1 MTEPEFLAE
10 CDRIL
15 QVIEDGL
22 DRVEID
28 VDSERS
34 GNVLTLEFEDASKI
48 IVNGNTPLREMWI
61 AAKAG
66 GYHFAKHPGGWMD
79 SRGGDEFFESLSK
92 LISQQSKTSVIL
104 LDR

>member
-22 DRVEID
+22 DTVDID

-34 GNVLTLEFEDASKI
+34 GNVLTLEFEDTSKI

-66 GYHFAKHPGGWMD
+66 GYHFAKRTEGWID

-92 LISQQSKTSVIL
+92 LISQQSKTRVTLS
-104 LDR
+104 DR